1 MLGRVTIVGDSAAL
15 ALDAVA
21 AEFPTIVARAAAA
34 APDGVRAVCAAELF
48 AAGERGWRLA
58 RSLDDAVDEVALVV
72 SSRAEAVA
80 MMTRLQ
86 RLVDRRNAASATAAF
101 ARALAAHR
109 ALYAAHD
116 LGRPLVRADFDHA
129 RDAWQWML
137 RLDGAASSAAQLAAL
152 FHDVERLGSEAD
164 ARVEHLAADYDAFK
178 AAHAVVG
185 AELMRR
191 TLASLPLGD
200 GVVERAADLIARH
213 ERSDGT
219 AESLLLNDADALSFF
234 SLNASGYLDYFGAA
248 QTHRKIVWTLAR
260 MSPRARAYLDHVFL
274 ADDVRALLRP
284 LAWKETA

>member
-1 MLGRVTIVGDSAAL
+1 MLARVMIVGDSAAL

-21 AEFPTIVARAAAA
+21 AEFPTVVARAAAA
-34 APDGVRAVCAAELF
+34 APDGVRVVCAAELF
-48 AAGERGWRLA
+48 AGGERGWRIA
-58 RSLDDAVDEVALVV
+58 RAVDDADELALVV

-86 RLVDRRNAASATAAF
+86 RLVDRRNAASSTAAF

-109 ALYAAHD
+109 ALFSAHD
-116 LGRPLVRADFDHA
+116 LGRPLVRADYDHA

-137 RLDGAASSAAQLAAL
+137 RLDSKASAAAQLAAL

-178 AAHAVVG
+178 ALHAVVG
-185 AELMRR
+185 AEVMER

-200 GVVERAADLIARH
+200 GVVERAAGLVARH
-213 ERSDGT
+213 ERCDGS
-219 AESLLLNDADALSFF
+219 AESALLNDADALSFF
-234 SLNASGYLDYFGAA
+234 SLNSGGYLDYFGAA

-260 MSPRARAYLDHVFL
+260 MSPRARARLDAVFVR
-274 ADDVRALLRP
+274 DDVRALLRP
-284 LAWKETA
+284 RAWKEMA